1 MLVLGAG
8 AGFWTSVLKGG
19 GTVNKYAELVG
30 RILISVMFILSGIG
44 KISSSDVALGYMHSM
59 GVPAVLLPVVIA
71 TEVLGGLAIL
81 IGFKTRI
88 AAFLL
93 AGFCILSALI
103 FHFNFADPA
112 QSINFMKNMAIAG
125 GFLFLVANG
134 PGPLSMDRKW
144 GDA

>member
-1 MLVLGAG
+1 M
-8 AGFWTSVLKGG
+8 
-19 GTVNKYAELVG
+19 NKYADLIG
-30 RILISVMFILSGIG
+30 RILISAMFIISGIG
-44 KISSSDVALGYMHSM
+44 KISHYAAMQGYMESM
-59 GVPAVLLPVVIA
+59 HVPGMLLPLVILAEIGGGIAVV
-71 TEVLGGLAIL
+71 

-103 FHFNFADPA
+103 FHLNFADQA
-112 QSINFMKNMAIAG
+112 QSINFMKNIAIAG

-144 GDA
+144 GKD

>member
-1 MLVLGAG
+1 MLGLGAG
-8 AGFWTSVLKGG
+8 AVFWTRHWKGG
-19 GTVNKYAELVG
+19 GTVNKYADLVG
-30 RILISVMFILSGIG
+30 RILISAMFIISGVG
-44 KISSSDVALGYMHSM
+44 KIFNYVAMQGYMESM
-59 GVPAVLLPVVIA
+59 HVPGMLLPLVILTEIGGGFAVV
-71 TEVLGGLAIL
+71 

-103 FHFNFADPA
+103 FHLNFADQA
-112 QSINFMKNMAIAG
+112 QSINFMKNVAIAG

-144 GDA
+144 GKD

>member
-1 MLVLGAG
+1 M
-8 AGFWTSVLKGG
+8 
-19 GTVNKYAELVG
+19 NKYADLMG
-30 RILISVMFILSGIG
+30 RILISVMFILSGFG
-44 KISSSDVALGYMHSM
+44 KIMHSDVALGYMHSM
-59 GVPAVLLPVVIA
+59 GVPSLLLPVVIA

-103 FHFNFADPA
+103 FHFNFADQA
-112 QSINFMKNMAIAG
+112 QSINFMKNLAIAG

-144 GDA
+144 GNA

>member
-1 MLVLGAG
+1 M
-8 AGFWTSVLKGG
+8 
-19 GTVNKYAELVG
+19 NKYADLVG
-30 RILISVMFILSGIG
+30 RILISAMFIISGVG
-44 KISSSDVALGYMHSM
+44 KIFNYVAMQGYMESM
-59 GVPAVLLPVVIA
+59 HVPGMLLPLVILTEIGGGFAVV
-71 TEVLGGLAIL
+71 

-103 FHFNFADPA
+103 FHLNFADQA
-112 QSINFMKNMAIAG
+112 QSINFMKNVAIAG

-144 GDA
+144 GKD